1 MAKESVSLKPI
12 LKDSFKS
19 DELQQH
25 LTDVIAVDEKC
36 KVEDLSDKLILS
48 EAKYV
53 LDKFV
58 GNTGF
63 EQADDY
69 SGDNGPE
76 QKEWAGKN
84 VAAIRKFLKKYEP
97 LLAAA

>member
-12 LKDSFKS
+12 LKDAFKS

-36 KVEDLSDKLILS
+36 EVVYLSDKLILS

-69 SGDNGPE
+69 CGDNGPE
-76 QKEWAGKN
+76 QKEWARKN

>member
-1 MAKESVSLKPI
+1 MKKI
-12 LKDSFKS
+12 LKDAFAS

-36 KVEDLSDKLILS
+36 EVEELADQLIID

-53 LDKFV
+53 LEKFV

-63 EQADDY
+63 EQASDF

-76 QKEWAGKN
+76 QKEWARKD
-84 VAAIRKFLKKYEP
+84 VAAIRKFLKKYTP
-97 LLAAA
+97 LTTAA

>member
-1 MAKESVSLKPI
+1 MEKEAVSLKPI
-12 LKDSFKS
+12 LKDAFKS

-25 LTDVIAVDEKC
+25 LTDVIAVDDKC
-36 KVEDLSDKLILS
+36 EVGDLSDKLIFS

-53 LDKFV
+53 LDKFI

-69 SGDNGPE
+69 SGDNGLE
-76 QKEWAGKN
+76 QQKWARKN

-97 LLAAA
+97 LLATA